1 MRILIIEDDALVAD
15 GMRRGLSQSGFAVDH
30 VGSAEQAEAALQQ
43 ENFDLLLVDLGLPGA
58 DGFDLVRR
66 LRRGGKSTPVLIVT
80 ARDALADRVSALDLG
95 ADDFLMKPFALPELA
110 ARCRALIRRSKS
122 SSNSDLTIGPL
133 RLDIARRETRV
144 NARAIDLTRREWA
157 ILECLALHA
166 GQVVAKDRLQQ
177 AISTWEDGITTNA
190 VEVYIS
196 RLRGKLGHAG
206 RQIETVIGMGYR
218 FVEDPNALED

>member
-1 MRILIIEDDALVAD
+1 
-15 GMRRGLSQSGFAVDH
+15 MRRGLSQAGFAVDH
-30 VGSAEQAEAALQQ
+30 VISAELAEAALAH
-43 ENFDLLLVDLGLPGA
+43 ETFDLLLVDIGLPGA
-58 DGFDLVRR
+58 DGFELVRR
-66 LRRGGKSTPVLIVT
+66 LRRGSNATPVLIVT
-80 ARDALADRVSALDLG
+80 ARDAVSDRVGALDLG
-95 ADDFLMKPFALPELA
+95 ADDYLVKPFALPELA

-122 SSNSDLTIGPL
+122 ASNPDVAVGPL

-144 NARAIDLTRREWA
+144 NTRAVELTRREWA

-196 RLRGKLGHAG
+196 RLRGKLGEEVAI
-206 RQIETVIGMGYR
+206 RTVRGLGYR
-218 FVEDPNALED
+218 LDESAA

>member
-15 GMRRGLSQSGFAVDH
+15 GMRRGLSQASFAVDH
-30 VGSAEQAEAALQQ
+30 VASAELAEAALQH
-43 ENFDLLLVDLGLPGA
+43 ENFDLLLVDLGLPGV

-66 LRRGGKSTPVLIVT
+66 IRRSGKSTPVLIVT

-95 ADDFLMKPFALPELA
+95 ADDYLVKPFALPELA

-122 SSNSDLTIGPL
+122 ASDSSITVGPL
-133 RLDIARRETRV
+133 HLDTARRETRV
-144 NARAIDLTRREWA
+144 HARVVDLTRREWA

-166 GQVVAKDRLQQ
+166 GQVVSKDGLQQ
-177 AISTWEDGITTNA
+177 AISTWDDGITTNA

-196 RLRGKLGHAG
+196 RLRAKLGDDVSI
-206 RQIETVIGMGYR
+206 RTVRGLGYR
-218 FVEDPNALED
+218 LDESAS

>member
-15 GMRRGLSQSGFAVDH
+15 GMRRGLSQSGFAVDP
-30 VGSAEQAEAALQQ
+30 VTSAELAEAALTQ

-58 DGFDLVRR
+58 DGFDLIKR
-66 LRRGGKSTPVLIVT
+66 LRRGGNAAPVLIVT

-95 ADDFLMKPFALPELA
+95 ADDYLVKPFALPELA

-122 SSNSDLTIGPL
+122 SSNSDLSIGAL
-133 RLDIARRETRV
+133 RLDISRRETKV
-144 NARAIDLTRREWA
+144 HARPVDLTRREWA

-177 AISTWEDGITTNA
+177 AISSWEDGITTNA

-196 RLRGKLGHAG
+196 RLRGKLGDDVAI
-206 RQIETVIGMGYR
+206 RTVRGLGYR
-218 FVEDPNALED
+218 LDESAA